1 MSVVDPPAR
10 IVQSKFGEF
19 AQSVHVSFP
28 VARERSDVSPVA
40 FVEVSEQSASVT
52 EHCRDD
58 VLSEVVFRIRIRF
71 ILFKILDQGIC
82 REDVYSHRCLRALRM
97 LRLLSELRYP
107 SILIGRHYSE
117 SGRFL
122 ERDVYD
128 GYRAVRLVRNMLFEH
143 YRIIH
148 LVDVVAGQYQH
159 VLRVVLLDELYILI
173 DSVRCSL
180 EPVSAL
186 LRLIR
191 RQYVQAPEPQIEVPR
206 AARAKIVVQLKRLI
220 LSQDS
225 DRIYAGIDTVGQRK
239 IDDPV
244 PCTKRNCRFRDI
256 VGQRSQSASLT
267 ACEEHRYTFFCT
279 EHFASPISN
288 IIAEYF
294 GIETLIYLSRPLRWP
309 FLLLYIFPVLGEA
322 RSVSMT
328 HL

>member
-1 MSVVDPPAR
+1 
-10 IVQSKFGEF
+10 
-19 AQSVHVSFP
+19 
-28 VARERSDVSPVA
+28 
-40 FVEVSEQSASVT
+40 
-52 EHCRDD
+52 
-58 VLSEVVFRIRIRF
+58 
-71 ILFKILDQGIC
+71 
-82 REDVYSHRCLRALRM
+82 
-97 LRLLSELRYP
+97 
-107 SILIGRHYSE
+107 
-117 SGRFL
+117 
-122 ERDVYD
+122 
-128 GYRAVRLVRNMLFEH
+128 MLFEH
-143 YRIIH
+143 YRIVH
-148 LVDVVAGQYQH
+148 LVNVVARKYQH
-159 VLRVVLLDELYILI
+159 VLRIVLLDELYILI
-173 DSVRCSL
+173 DGVRCSL

-206 AARAKIVVQLKRLI
+206 AARAKIVVQFKRLI